1 MTTVKYASEN
11 TLQKKIIRILSITCL
26 GAMPFMNTLSQ
37 ELAPASSLD
46 ELLERV
52 VQGRTLASE
61 INEQRMSVF
70 LERRDQQEILLI
82 QARKDVET
90 ADAIGVSLGESIAI
104 NIREIE
110 TLDVE
115 LKKNLGNF
123 EELFG
128 VTRQVAAD
136 TRAQVSGSII
146 SAQFPNRTAA
156 LDEITLSKSLP
167 TVAQLK
173 ALWVILMQ
181 EQTEQ
186 GKVSRFTALI
196 SDSKGLPIEKS
207 VIRVGPFVAIS
218 EGGFLTIDRSTNR
231 LSPLARQP
239 GREYVQSI
247 TNLSSSPGG
256 EIVRVA
262 VDPSRGTILN
272 LLVDSPSLV
281 ERFKQGGLPGYIVTF
296 LAVIGL
302 LIGFQRL
309 FSLWVIGSRV
319 RKQMKSKTIKTN
331 NPLGRVLQAYEDNPQ
346 VDVETLE
353 LKLND
358 AVLKEVPQLDRGLN
372 ILKVLAAVAPLLGLL
387 GTVVGMIVT
396 FQTITMWGTGEP
408 KLMAG
413 GISQALVTTVQGLV
427 AAIPLLLLHSVTSGR
442 ARSLQHILE
451 EQSAGLV
458 ARRAEQNQRGR

>member
-1 MTTVKYASEN
+1 MMTTAKN
-11 TLQKKIIRILSITCL
+11 TNMLRKKFTSAFSVLCLSTI
-26 GAMPFMNTLSQ
+26 PFTYSFSQ

-52 VQGRTLASE
+52 VQGRTEASE
-61 INEQRMSVF
+61 INQRRMSDFV
-70 LERRDQQEILLI
+70 EKRDQQEALLI
-82 QARKDVET
+82 QAKQDIER
-90 ADAIGVSLGESIAI
+90 ADAVGESLGESIAE
-104 NIREIE
+104 NTRELE
-110 TLDVE
+110 TLDTE
-115 LKKNLGNF
+115 LKNSLGNF

-136 TRAQVSGSII
+136 TRAQINGSII
-146 SAQFPNRTAA
+146 SAQFPNRTQA
-156 LDEITLSKSLP
+156 LDDITLSKSLP
-167 TVAQLK
+167 TVEQLK
-173 ALWVILMQ
+173 ALWIILLQ

-186 GKVSRFTALI
+186 GKVSQFTTLI
-196 SDSKGLPIEKS
+196 SDGKGLPIEKN
-207 VIRVGPFVAIS
+207 VTRVGPFVAIS
-218 EGGFLTIDRSTNR
+218 EGGFLTIDSTSNR

-239 GREYVQSI
+239 GGEYVQS
-247 TNLSSSPGG
+247 TNNLRASKGG

-272 LLVDSPSLV
+272 LLVDSPSLA
-281 ERFKQGGLPGYIVTF
+281 ERFNQGGLPGYIVTC

-309 FSLWVIGSRV
+309 FSLSVIGARV
-319 RKQMKSKTIKTN
+319 RKQMNNKTITTN
-331 NPLGRVLQAYEDNPQ
+331 NPLGRILQAYEDNPK

-358 AVLKEVPQLDRGLN
+358 AVLKEVPYLDRGLN
-372 ILKVLAAVAPLLGLL
+372 ILKVLAAVAPLMGLL

>member
-1 MTTVKYASEN
+1 MMTTATTIS
-11 TLQKKIIRILSITCL
+11 TLKNKIVRILSITFL
-26 GAMPFMNTLSQ
+26 GIMPFSNAISQ
-37 ELAPASSLD
+37 ELVPASSLD
-46 ELLERV
+46 ELLDRV

-61 INEQRMSVF
+61 INEKRMSVF
-70 LERRDQQEILLI
+70 MEKRDQQEKLLI
-82 QARKDVET
+82 QAKRDVEN
-90 ADAIGVSLGESIAI
+90 ADAIGVSLGESIAENKI
-104 NIREIE
+104 EIE
-110 TLDVE
+110 ALDLE
-115 LKKNLGNF
+115 LKNSLGNF

-136 TRAQVSGSII
+136 TRAQINGSII
-146 SAQFPNRTAA
+146 SAQFPNRTQA
-156 LDEITLSKSLP
+156 LDEITSSKSLP

-186 GKVSRFTALI
+186 GKTSRFTTLI
-196 SDSKGLPIEKS
+196 SDSKGSPIEKS
-207 VIRVGPFVAIS
+207 VMRVGPFVAIA
-218 EGGFLTIDRSTNR
+218 EGGFLTIDGKTNR

-239 GREYVQSI
+239 GREYVQST
-247 TNLSSSPGG
+247 TNLMSSQGG

-281 ERFKQGGLPGYIVTF
+281 ERFKQGGLPGYIVTC

-309 FSLWVIGSRV
+309 FSLWMIGSRV
-319 RKQMKSKTIKTN
+319 RKQMNSKAITTN
-331 NPLGRVLQAYEDNPQ
+331 NPLGRVLQAYEDNPR

-358 AVLKEVPQLDRGLN
+358 AVLKEVPHLDRGLN
-372 ILKVLAAVAPLLGLL
+372 ILKVLAAVAPLMGLL

-458 ARRAEQNQRGR
+458 ARRAEQNQRGQ